1 MDKSGDNLKDLH
13 SSLSDEVNK
22 LVRWEAETAAVT
34 KDQDSQL
41 QQVEQ
46 TIASQQ
52 DLLLKLQKENVSLR
66 GWKKAALDDRC
77 VFLSFTNECLPARS
91 FVRHQI
97 LKPLRQQVSLIF
109 NPYDS

>member
-1 MDKSGDNLKDLH
+1 MLQIQHTLIMDKSGDNLKDLH

-41 QQVEQ
+41 QHVEQ

-52 DLLLKLQKENVSLR
+52 ELLLKLQKENVRLR
-66 GWKKAALDDRC
+66 GLKKAALDDRY
-77 VFLSFTNECLPARS
+77 VICLK
-91 FVRHQI
+91 F
-97 LKPLRQQVSLIF
+97 
-109 NPYDS
+109 

>member
-52 DLLLKLQKENVSLR
+52 DLLLKLQKENVRLR
-66 GWKKAALDDRC
+66 GLKKAALDERC
-77 VFLSFTNECLPARS
+77 VYFFSF
-91 FVRHQI
+91 
-97 LKPLRQQVSLIF
+97 
-109 NPYDS
+109 

>member
-52 DLLLKLQKENVSLR
+52 DLLLKLQKENVRLR
-66 GWKKAALDDRC
+66 GLKKAALDDRC
-77 VFLSFTNECLPARS
+77 VFFSFTNVCPFDRPS
-91 FVRHQI
+91 PN
-97 LKPLRQQVSLIF
+97 LKIPQTTSQSNL
-109 NPYDS
+109 